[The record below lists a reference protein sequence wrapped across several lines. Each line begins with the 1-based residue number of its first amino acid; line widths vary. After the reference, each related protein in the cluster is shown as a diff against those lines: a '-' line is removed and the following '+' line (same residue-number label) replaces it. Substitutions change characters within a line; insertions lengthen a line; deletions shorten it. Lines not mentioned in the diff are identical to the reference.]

1 MLYTCTNIVPQLL
14 GKKRSKMQNDSNKA
28 IGQWLP
34 RMTAH
39 LIHYSI
45 IHSTG
50 AKFKTFVA
58 RILEAGMWR
67 ALNKPKELRES
78 EKWEN
83 IQKLECCV

>member
-1 MLYTCTNIVPQLL
+1 
-14 GKKRSKMQNDSNKA
+14 MQNDSNKA

-67 ALNKPKELRES
+67 ALNKPKELRRES

-83 IQKLECCV
+83 IQKLGCCV